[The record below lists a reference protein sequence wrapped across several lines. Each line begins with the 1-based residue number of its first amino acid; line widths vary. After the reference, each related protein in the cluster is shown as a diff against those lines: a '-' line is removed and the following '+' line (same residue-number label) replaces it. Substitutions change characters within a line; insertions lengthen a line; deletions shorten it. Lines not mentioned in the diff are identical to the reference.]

1 MRRPIIWLAVLIT
14 GVLAFTLACVVFLPR
29 LLYPPLSRAE
39 LQGVSTAKERIEL
52 QQAQSQLQ
60 SNVRTPLLQGLGAL
74 FLIGGLVATWQQVRI
89 SREGQITDRFTNAIN
104 QLGSENRATRIG
116 GIFALERIARE
127 SRQDRSAIAYT
138 LATFVRD
145 SKPASAVHKQS
156 YVRMLKIRAPDV
168 QAAMMVLCRS
178 PLCDDRVNASI
189 TDLRNLDRT
198 DLRLDLSRTDL
209 RRASLSGA
217 RLDGVNLWGSR
228 LEGANLRGANLRA
241 AGLSDANFALFDPK
255 NLSYEVGADLS
266 QAILTG
272 AFLSGADLSCANLTG
287 AILDEVTD
295 LHLAKITDCTRGLPT
310 KPTVSDGSS
319 G

>member
-14 GVLAFTLACVVFLPR
+14 GVLAFMLACAVFLPR
-29 LLYPPLSRAE
+29 LLYPPLSQAE
-39 LQGVSTAKERIEL
+39 LQGVPTVKERIEL

-74 FLIGGLVATWQQVRI
+74 LLIGGLVATWQQVRI

-104 QLGSENRATRIG
+104 QLGNENRATRIG

-127 SRQDRSAIAYT
+127 SKQDRSAIAYT
-138 LATFVRD
+138 LATFIRD
-145 SKPASAVHKQS
+145 SQPASAVRKQS
-156 YVRMLKIRAPDV
+156 YVRMLKIRAPDA
-168 QAAMMVLCRS
+168 QAAIMVLCRS
-178 PLCDDRVNASI
+178 PLCDDRVNANI
-189 TDLRNLDRT
+189 TDLHNLDRT

-209 RRASLSGA
+209 RRVSLSGA

-241 AGLSDANFALFDPK
+241 AGLSDANLGLFDPK
-255 NLSYEVGADLS
+255 NMSYEVGADLS
-266 QAILTG
+266 RANLTG
-272 AFLSGADLSCANLTG
+272 AYLSGADLSSANLEG

-295 LHLAKITDCTRGLPT
+295 LHLAKITDATRGLPT
-310 KPTVSDGSS
+310 RPIVSDRSS